1 MTLPTW
7 VCVVPQVNGNGEGES
22 EEEVRDDALVSV
34 GGELDPEIEESVE
47 QNTGK
52 YKEPAPDDSSLDR
65 ILNPSHYQVN
75 NQGDVDIPG
84 YHGSANSAG
93 DLQ

>member
-1 MTLPTW
+1 M
-7 VCVVPQVNGNGEGES
+7 
-22 EEEVRDDALVSV
+22 RDDALVSV

-75 NQGDVDIPG
+75 NQDDVNIPS
-84 YHGSANSAG
+84 YHGSATSVG
-93 DLQ
+93 DLHSIGLFEHLGSKVNKKGRRPNG